1 MSLFSYCIM
10 PFGLDK
16 IMEIGKTKLFFFKRR
31 TKSAHLPQSSRAL
44 LLVNVNEVAYHSS
57 LKGAAL
63 SLHPY
68 LEIKD

>member
-1 MSLFSYCIM
+1 M

-16 IMEIGKTKLFFFKRR
+16 IMEIGKKKLFFFKRKR
-31 TKSAHLPQSSRAL
+31 TKSAHLPQSSCAL

>member
-1 MSLFSYCIM
+1 MLLGEVVDWQLHADHESSPLSSK
-10 PFGLDK
+10 GH
-16 IMEIGKTKLFFFKRR
+16 T
-31 TKSAHLPQSSRAL
+31 LPQSSPAL

-68 LEIKD
+68 LQNVHWISNA